1 MVLAVLKNIFF
12 YQSVTPKSP
21 KSNRERGVPKIDF
34 ITSRQ
39 PLLPPNTNTTHNS
52 ESVDE
57 PHDDDEST
65 LDLESQ
71 DSRSEKSSKKKGWRI
86 DARVISDATI
96 GLSDGL
102 TVPFALTA
110 GLSAFNDSKIVIG
123 GGMAELIAGAISM
136 GLGGYLAAK
145 SELASY
151 HATREKTLERIETDL
166 QGVLND
172 LMEEYEPYE
181 FPKEVITGQST
192 HLAQMHPE
200 LLTDYIMQFQHCEEE
215 PATSR
220 AFTSALTI
228 SMGYFL
234 GGLLPLLPYLF
245 VATVAEGLYIS
256 VGVMVITLFIFG
268 YVKTG
273 MITGFQA
280 KCIGGNCWGAAEMV
294 LIGGVA
300 AAAAMGLVT
309 LFQPGV

>member
-21 KSNRERGVPKIDF
+21 KPKRERGVPKIDF
-34 ITSRQ
+34 VTSRQ
-39 PLLPPNTNTTHNS
+39 PLLPNSNTIHNI
-52 ESVDE
+52 ESVDGT
-57 PHDDDEST
+57 HDDDEST

-151 HATREKTLERIETDL
+151 HATREKTLERIENDL

-172 LMEEYEPYE
+172 LMEEYEPYD

-200 LLTDYIMQFQHCEEE
+200 LLTDYVMQFQHCEEE

-234 GGLLPLLPYLF
+234 GGLLPLLPYFF
-245 VATVAEGLYIS
+245 VSTVAEGLYIS
-256 VGVMVITLFIFG
+256 VGVMVITLFVFG

-309 LFQPGV
+309 LFQPGA

>member
-1 MVLAVLKNIFF
+1 MKLSSL
-12 YQSVTPKSP
+12 S
-21 KSNRERGVPKIDF
+21 
-34 ITSRQ
+34 
-39 PLLPPNTNTTHNS
+39 LPPRQWPPEGQRSVIEFEIKMTN
-52 ESVDE
+52 
-57 PHDDDEST
+57 
-65 LDLESQ
+65 
-71 DSRSEKSSKKKGWRI
+71 KY
-86 DARVISDATI
+86 IS
-96 GLSDGL
+96 
-102 TVPFALTA
+102 
-110 GLSAFNDSKIVIG
+110 
-123 GGMAELIAGAISM
+123 
-136 GLGGYLAAK
+136 
-145 SELASY
+145 ASY

>member
-1 MVLAVLKNIFF
+1 MVLAALKNIFF

-21 KSNRERGVPKIDF
+21 KANRERGVPKIDF
-34 ITSRQ
+34 VTSRQ
-39 PLLPPNTNTTHNS
+39 PLLPNSNTNQNS
-52 ESVDE
+52 GSVDDT
-57 PHDDDEST
+57 HDDDEST

-172 LMEEYEPYE
+172 LMEEYEPYD

-234 GGLLPLLPYLF
+234 GGLLPLLPYFF
-245 VATVAEGLYIS
+245 VSTVAEGLYIS

>member
-256 VGVMVITLFIFG
+256 VGL
-268 YVKTG
+268 
-273 MITGFQA
+273 
-280 KCIGGNCWGAAEMV
+280 W
-294 LIGGVA
+294 
-300 AAAAMGLVT
+300 
-309 LFQPGV
+309 